1 METREIKITLET
13 AMRMYEQG
21 GEFREMAL
29 GAFTEKELIGCRL
42 PKTWEEFCISKGDE
56 GIRINAALN
65 FAYVSVRKAF
75 ADYHDA
81 EKHIAQMKLHLLR
94 DEYRN
99 GWHLENRNLNIVP
112 YTIFSEHE
120 WDSCRGCYKVIY
132 KVEPSA
138 LSSQLLE
145 FQDEETANEFLNNF
159 RELIEQAGDLI

>member
-13 AMRMYEQG
+13 ARRMYEQG

-29 GAFTEKELIGCRL
+29 GAFSEKELIGGRL

-75 ADYHDA
+75 TDYHDA

-94 DEYRN
+94 DEYWN
-99 GWHLENRNLNIVP
+99 GWKPDWEDNNKKYYIGHYDNSNHCRVYQES
-112 YTIFSEHE
+112 IF
-120 WDSCRGCYKVIY
+120 
-132 KVEPSA
+132 PNF
-138 LSSQLLE
+138 LS
-145 FQDEETANEFLNNF
+145 FQTQELAEEFLNNF

>member
-13 AMRMYEQG
+13 ARRMYEQG

-29 GAFTEKELIGCRL
+29 GAFTEKELVGGRL

-75 ADYHDA
+75 TDYHDA

-99 GWHLENRNLNIVP
+99 GWEPDWEDDNKKYLISHYDNSKCCRVYQES
-112 YTIFSEHE
+112 IF
-120 WDSCRGCYKVIY
+120 
-132 KVEPSA
+132 PNF
-138 LSSQLLE
+138 LS
-145 FQDEETANEFLNNF
+145 FQTEELAEEFLENF
-159 RELIEQAGDLI
+159 RELIVEAGDLI

>member
-13 AMRMYEQG
+13 ARRMYEQG

-29 GAFTEKELIGCRL
+29 GAFTEKELIGGRL

-75 ADYHDA
+75 ADYHDV

-99 GWHLENRNLNIVP
+99 GWKPDWEDDNKKYYIGHYDNSNDCRAYQES
-112 YTIFSEHE
+112 IFP
-120 WDSCRGCYKVIY
+120 KF
-132 KVEPSA
+132 
-138 LSSQLLE
+138 LS
-145 FQDEETANEFLNNF
+145 FQTEELAEEFLENF
-159 RELIEQAGDLI
+159 RELIVEAGDLI

>member
-42 PKTWEEFCISKGDE
+42 PKTWEEFCIMKGDE
-56 GIRINAALN
+56 GEKINAALD

-75 ADYHDA
+75 IDYHDA

-99 GWHLENRNLNIVP
+99 GWIPDWGDGNEKFCVYRA
-112 YTIFSEHE
+112 
-120 WDSCRGCYKVIY
+120 YKGGIITWVS
-132 KVEPSA
+132 VSRLTQA
-138 LSSQLLE
+138 FLSFKSME
-145 FQDEETANEFLNNF
+145 IAEYFANNF

>member
-13 AMRMYEQG
+13 ARRMYEQG

-29 GAFTEKELIGCRL
+29 GAFTVNELIGGRL
-42 PKTWEEFCISKGDE
+42 PKTWEEYCIMKGDE
-56 GIRINAALN
+56 GEKINAALN

-99 GWHLENRNLNIVP
+99 GWKPDLTNI
-112 YTIFSEHE
+112 IEIK
-120 WDSCRGCYKVIY
+120 SCISNVKNELKVMNY
-132 KVEPSA
+132 SSVNSF
-138 LSSQLLE
+138 LSFKSDDIAEE
-145 FQDEETANEFLNNF
+145 FINNF
-159 RELIEQAGDLI
+159 RELIEEAGDLI